1 MCVDGWFALSATTTG
16 IQEWSI
22 SRKYQRRDADF
33 ARLEA
38 LDSMV
43 ADVEERFWK
52 DLPERWLLE
61 LMVTHVNSRRRGA
74 ATALLKW
81 GIEQADD
88 EGLLCK
94 VEASPL
100 GRLMYKSQGFKDL
113 GPFVVSAA
121 GQEEYV
127 EIWAMRKVVQS

>member
-1 MCVDGWFALSATTTG
+1 MRVAFPATTTSV
-16 IQEWSI
+16 QVWSTAC
-22 SRKYQRRDADF
+22 KYQRRDADF

-38 LDSMV
+38 LDAMV
-43 ADVEERFWK
+43 VDVEESFWE

-61 LMVTHVNSRRRGA
+61 LMVTDVNFRRRGA

-81 GIEQADD
+81 GMEQADE
-88 EGLLCK
+88 EGLVCK

-100 GRLMYKSQGFKDL
+100 GRLLYKSQGFVDL

-121 GQEEYV
+121 GQEESV
-127 EIWAMRKVVQS
+127 EIWAMRRAVQA